1 MSFYTKVNG
10 KCLSTCKAIRYNYAR
25 SKSCITL
32 EMSFGFTVIN
42 SSTFIKKNI
51 AWRKNEMARACDK
64 FNPIFEM
71 NDKRNVTI
79 YRLTW

>member
-1 MSFYTKVNG
+1 MYHTRNVIWFYSYK
-10 KCLSTCKAIRYNYAR
+10 L
-25 SKSCITL
+25 
-32 EMSFGFTVIN
+32 IN
-42 SSTFIKKNI
+42 IYQKNI

-79 YRLTW
+79 YRLAW